1 MADKDKFKVVVV
13 VDVQNCFMYTSDEQN
28 AHFLNLGFKSNTSDA
43 SKDVA
48 KEISTLIAEKVQPN
62 AVVFTRDFH
71 PINHISFDEEGRE
84 KNLGNG
90 DIWPRHC
97 RNRSV
102 ACKPRNFG
110 ETIPDTSKPKP
121 PIELST
127 LTSAPYNLNMN
138 KIVSNM
144 KGTLHETE
152 VPTLKVYGTDISYY
166 FYETTPFL
174 AKAVYKLNYE
184 NKLGRFKIGLKS
196 TTIENNEL
204 QTTDGNDNDDVNH
217 NIKAFADIGDN
228 IKYISLT
235 KGEKCNQESYS
246 AFNYHVVYNPETPE
260 TPVKTTLPP
269 AKKHSTGLWEWIL
282 TNKGTAKNIEITV
295 CGLVGNVCVMFSV
308 VQGMAMWDLV
318 YKPEN
323 LDVNVT
329 FTYSYMGNRF
339 TIAIPPRNVQ
349 PPSTHDFNWDSIIDS
364 VTGPRFKYYYSNIPE
379 EWFEFENKF
388 KVIDYNGDYIGEHS
402 IPKYTAG
409 GKRRSRRMRSVCRRH
424 RLDLN
429 GVCKICSKYCKKSR
443 RRRHRK
449 NKKSRKY

>member
-1 MADKDKFKVVVV
+1 MADTFKVVVV

-28 AHFLNLGFKSNTSDA
+28 AHFLNLGFKTNTSTV
-43 SKDVA
+43 SKEVA
-48 KEISTLIAEKVQPN
+48 KEISTLIAEKVEPN

-71 PINHISFDEEGRE
+71 PVNHISFDEEGRE
-84 KNLGNG
+84 EKIGNG

-102 ACKPRNFG
+102 ACKPRKG
-110 ETIPDTSKPKP
+110 EHIPDTSKPKP

-127 LTSAPYNLNMN
+127 LTSRPYDLVMDT
-138 KIVSNM
+138 IVSNM
-144 KGTLHETE
+144 TGTLHKTE
-152 VPTLKVYGTDISYY
+152 VPSLKVYGTDISYY

-184 NKLGRFKIGLKS
+184 NKIGRFKIGLES
-196 TTIENNEL
+196 TKKENTEL
-204 QTTDGNDNDDVNH
+204 KITDGNDEDVVVH
-217 NIKAFADIGDN
+217 NVEPFMDIGDG

-246 AFNYHVVYNPETPE
+246 AFNYHLVYDPKDPSS
-260 TPVKTTLPP
+260 PVKTTLPP
-269 AKKHSTGLWEWIL
+269 AKEHSTGLWEWIL
-282 TNKGTAKNIEITV
+282 ANKGSAKKIEITV
-295 CGLVGNVCVMFSV
+295 CGLVGNVCVIFSV

-323 LDVNVT
+323 QDVNVT

-339 TIAIPPRNVQ
+339 TPNLAPNVVQ
-349 PPSTHDFNWDSIIDS
+349 PEATANFNWDSIIDS
-364 VTGPRFKYYYSNIPE
+364 QTGSRFKYYYSNIPE
-379 EWFEFENKF
+379 EWFNLENKF
-388 KVIDYNGDYIGEHS
+388 KVIDYSGDYIGEHS
-402 IPKYTAG
+402 IPKPTDG